1 MQDMRNFGAH
11 WTHTQ
16 RRACK
21 EAQRKSRKCPSLPA
35 PVLTLPPKWALL
47 RRQSPPP
54 SAFSRLPLLPT
65 LEPGTGSSHPGNV
78 RRQGPP
84 RRCKLGHPIRR
95 KSVSNFTMAGPA
107 ANKYHLF
114 WTSVPPALF
123 PYFSPADALSV
134 PLRLAP
140 SFDFPVD
147 ANCDYASK
155 VKAHHPP
162 WSNRFRS
169 NCRS

>member
-1 MQDMRNFGAH
+1 MMGLFRNEQWTHKVALVGARYAQLLCSLDA
-11 WTHTQ
+11 HTQ
-16 RRACK
+16 RRARK
-21 EAQRKSRKCPSLPA
+21 EAQRKSRKCPSSPV

-114 WTSVPPALF
+114 WTSVPPASLPVF
-123 PYFSPADALSV
+123 FSRRRAQCSSTSRSIIRLSGRRQ
-134 PLRLAP
+134 L
-140 SFDFPVD
+140 
-147 ANCDYASK
+147 
-155 VKAHHPP
+155 
-162 WSNRFRS
+162 
-169 NCRS
+169 